1 MRTLLAAVALLLL
14 VAPGCGDDTTTSNDL
29 AVTHDLSV
37 PADMLQIL
45 CKNAFSCGSACFTKP
60 DQIACA
66 TGCAAGLNT
75 ISQAKY
81 LGLVQCVLGH
91 CSEDGG
97 DITLECGVAQI
108 SSSDAG
114 TGPCFAAYTA
124 CNADTGK

>member
-1 MRTLLAAVALLLL
+1 MSG
-14 VAPGCGDDTTTSNDL
+14 AP
-29 AVTHDLSV
+29 
-37 PADMLQIL
+37 L
-45 CKNAFSCGSACFTKP
+45 CKNAFACGSACFTKA
-60 DQIACA
+60 DQTACA
-66 TGCAAGLNT
+66 TGCAAGLNSV
-75 ISQAKY
+75 SQGKY
-81 LGLVQCVLGH
+81 LALVQCVLGH